1 MNFCIKCGASVSM
14 IVPDG
19 DTRERAVC
27 DNCGHIHYVNPRIV
41 TGCLPVHKDQ
51 VLLCKRAIEPRY
63 GFWTLPAGYLE
74 NGETVAVGAARETME
89 EANANVT
96 GLELYTVFSLPHI
109 SQIYMFFLS
118 ELNRPEFSRGEESLE
133 VKLFSEDEIPWDL
146 LSFPV
151 VTQTLEFFFED
162 RKTSIST
169 CYSNLDPNPAVRGRF

>member
-41 TGCLPVHKDQ
+41 TGCLPVHKNQ

-118 ELNRPEFSRGEESLE
+118 ELNKPEFSSGEESLE
-133 VKLFSEDEIPWDL
+133 VKLFNEDEIPWDS

-162 RKTSIST
+162 RKTS
-169 CYSNLDPNPAVRGRF
+169 DFPVRYIDLLFKPRS

>member
-74 NGETVAVGAARETME
+74 NGETVAAGAARETME

-118 ELNRPEFSRGEESLE
+118 ELNKAEFSSGEESLE
-133 VKLFSEDEIPWDL
+133 VKLFSEDEIPWDS

-162 RKTSIST
+162 RKTS
-169 CYSNLDPNPAVRGRF
+169 DFPVRYIDLLFKPRS

>member
-1 MNFCIKCGASVSM
+1 MTFCIKCGASVSM

-19 DTRERAVC
+19 DTRKRAVC
-27 DNCGHIHYVNPRIV
+27 DNCGHIHYVNPRVV

-74 NGETVAVGAARETME
+74 NGETITDGASRETME
-89 EANANVT
+89 EANANVA

-109 SQIYMFFLS
+109 SQIYMFFLA
-118 ELNRPEFSRGEESLE
+118 ELKKPEFSSGEESLE
-133 VKLFSEDEIPWDL
+133 VKLFSENEIPWDS

-162 RKTSIST
+162 RKTS
-169 CYSNLDPNPAVRGRF
+169 DFPVRYIDLLFKPRS

>member
-1 MNFCIKCGASVSM
+1 M

-118 ELNRPEFSRGEESLE
+118 ELNKPEFSSGEESLE
-133 VKLFSEDEIPWDL
+133 VKLFIEDEIPWDS

-151 VTQTLEFFFED
+151 VTQTLEFFFKD
-162 RKTSIST
+162 RKTS
-169 CYSNLDPNPAVRGRF
+169 DFPVRYIDLLFKPRS

>member
-1 MNFCIKCGASVSM
+1 MNFCIKWGASVSM

-41 TGCLPVHKDQ
+41 TGCLPVHEDQ

-118 ELNRPEFSRGEESLE
+118 ELNKAEFSSGEESLE
-133 VKLFSEDEIPWDL
+133 VKLFSEDEIPWDS

-151 VTQTLEFFFED
+151 VTQTLEFFFKD
-162 RKTSIST
+162 RKTS
-169 CYSNLDPNPAVRGRF
+169 DFPVRYIDLLFKPRS

>member
-27 DNCGHIHYVNPRIV
+27 GNCGHIHYVNPRIV

-74 NGETVAVGAARETME
+74 NGETVADGASRETME

-118 ELNRPEFSRGEESLE
+118 ELNKAEFSSGEESLE

-162 RKTSIST
+162 RKTS
-169 CYSNLDPNPAVRGRF
+169 DFPVRYIDLLFKPRS

>member
-41 TGCLPVHKDQ
+41 TGCLPVHEDQ

-118 ELNRPEFSRGEESLE
+118 ELNEPEFSSGEESLE
-133 VKLFSEDEIPWDL
+133 VKLFSEDEIPWES

-162 RKTSIST
+162 RKTS
-169 CYSNLDPNPAVRGRF
+169 DFPVRYIDLLFKPRS

>member
-74 NGETVAVGAARETME
+74 NGETVAAGAARETME

-118 ELNRPEFSRGEESLE
+118 ELNKAEFSSGEESLE

-162 RKTSIST
+162 RKTS
-169 CYSNLDPNPAVRGRF
+169 DFPVRYIDLLFKPRS

>member
-118 ELNRPEFSRGEESLE
+118 ELNKAEFSSGEESLE
-133 VKLFSEDEIPWDL
+133 VKLFSEDEIPWDS

-151 VTQTLEFFFED
+151 VTQTLEFFFKD
-162 RKTSIST
+162 RKTSAFPLRYIDLLFKPRS
-169 CYSNLDPNPAVRGRF
+169 

>member
-74 NGETVAVGAARETME
+74 NGETVALGAARETME

-118 ELNRPEFSRGEESLE
+118 ELNKPEFSRGEESLE

-162 RKTSIST
+162 RKTG
-169 CYSNLDPNPAVRGRF
+169 DFPVRYIDLLFKPRS

>member
-1 MNFCIKCGASVSM
+1 MKFCIKCGASVSM

-19 DTRERAVC
+19 DTRKRAVC
-27 DNCGHIHYVNPRIV
+27 DNCGHIHYVNPRVV
-41 TGCLPVHKDQ
+41 TGCLPVHKEQ

-74 NGETVAVGAARETME
+74 NGETITDGASRETME
-89 EANANVT
+89 EANANVA

-109 SQIYMFFLS
+109 SQIYMFFLA
-118 ELNRPEFSRGEESLE
+118 ELKKPEFSSGEESLE
-133 VKLFSEDEIPWDL
+133 VKLFSENEIPWDS

-162 RKTSIST
+162 RKT
-169 CYSNLDPNPAVRGRF
+169 NVFPVRYIDLLFKPRS

>member
-27 DNCGHIHYVNPRIV
+27 DNCGYIHYVNPRIV

-74 NGETVAVGAARETME
+74 NGETVAAGAARETME

-96 GLELYTVFSLPHI
+96 GLDLYTVFSLPHI

-118 ELNRPEFSRGEESLE
+118 ELNKPEFSSGEESLE
-133 VKLFSEDEIPWDL
+133 VELFSEDKIPWDL

-162 RKTSIST
+162 RKTS
-169 CYSNLDPNPAVRGRF
+169 DFPVRYIDLLFKPRS

>member
-27 DNCGHIHYVNPRIV
+27 DNCGYIHYVNPRIV

-118 ELNRPEFSRGEESLE
+118 ELNKAEFSSGEESLE
-133 VKLFSEDEIPWDL
+133 VKLFSEDEIPWDS

-162 RKTSIST
+162 RKT
-169 CYSNLDPNPAVRGRF
+169 CDFPVRYIDLLFRPRS

>member
-1 MNFCIKCGASVSM
+1 M

-41 TGCLPVHKDQ
+41 TGCLPVHEDQ

-118 ELNRPEFSRGEESLE
+118 ELNLSL
-133 VKLFSEDEIPWDL
+133 IH
-146 LSFPV
+146 
-151 VTQTLEFFFED
+151 
-162 RKTSIST
+162 I
-169 CYSNLDPNPAVRGRF
+169 

>member
-1 MNFCIKCGASVSM
+1 MK
-14 IVPDG
+14 
-19 DTRERAVC
+19 TRYFSAKGQSSQ
-27 DNCGHIHYVNPRIV
+27 DIS
-41 TGCLPVHKDQ
+41 
-51 VLLCKRAIEPRY
+51 
-63 GFWTLPAGYLE
+63 FWTLPAGYLE

-118 ELNRPEFSRGEESLE
+118 ELNKPNFLA
-133 VKLFSEDEIPWDL
+133 VKNLWRSNYSAKMRFWDS

-162 RKTSIST
+162 RKTSDFPVRYTT
-169 CYSNLDPNPAVRGRF
+169 CYSSLDPNPAVRGRF

>member
-74 NGETVAVGAARETME
+74 NGETVAEGAARETME

-118 ELNRPEFSRGEESLE
+118 ELNKPEFSSGEESLE
-133 VKLFSEDEIPWDL
+133 VKLFSEDEIPWES

-162 RKTSIST
+162 RKTG
-169 CYSNLDPNPAVRGRF
+169 DFPVRYIDLLFKPRS

>member
-118 ELNRPEFSRGEESLE
+118 ELNKPEFSSGEEALE
-133 VKLFSEDEIPWDL
+133 GKLFSEDEIPWES

-151 VTQTLEFFFED
+151 SYTHLTLPTK
-162 RKTSIST
+162 RI
-169 CYSNLDPNPAVRGRF
+169 V

>member
-1 MNFCIKCGASVSM
+1 MNFCIKCGANVSM

-27 DNCGHIHYVNPRIV
+27 DNCGYIHYVNPRIV

-89 EANANVT
+89 EANANVA

-109 SQIYMFFLS
+109 SQIYMFFLA
-118 ELNRPEFSRGEESLE
+118 ELKEPEFSSGEESLE
-133 VKLFSEDEIPWDL
+133 VKLFSENGIPWDS

-162 RKTSIST
+162 RKTS
-169 CYSNLDPNPAVRGRF
+169 DFPVRYIDLLFKPRS

>member
-1 MNFCIKCGASVSM
+1 MNFCIKCGANVSM

-74 NGETVAVGAARETME
+74 NGETVAEGAARETME

-96 GLELYTVFSLPHI
+96 GLGLYTVFSLPHI

-118 ELNRPEFSRGEESLE
+118 ELNNPEFSSGEESLE
-133 VKLFSEDEIPWDL
+133 VKLFSEDEIPWDS

-151 VTQTLEFFFED
+151 VTQTLEFFFGD
-162 RKTSIST
+162 RKTS
-169 CYSNLDPNPAVRGRF
+169 DFPVRYIDLLFKPRS

>member
-74 NGETVAVGAARETME
+74 NGETGAVGAARETME

-118 ELNRPEFSRGEESLE
+118 ELNKPEFSSGEESLE
-133 VKLFSEDEIPWDL
+133 VKLFSEDEIPWDS

-162 RKTSIST
+162 RKTS
-169 CYSNLDPNPAVRGRF
+169 DVPVRYIDLLFKPRS

>member
-27 DNCGHIHYVNPRIV
+27 DNCGYIHYVNPRIV

-89 EANANVT
+89 EANAKVT
-96 GLELYTVFSLPHI
+96 RLGLYTVFSLPHI

-118 ELNRPEFSRGEESLE
+118 ELNKPEFSCGEESLE
-133 VKLFSEDEIPWDL
+133 VKLFSEDEIPWDS

-162 RKTSIST
+162 RKTSHF
-169 CYSNLDPNPAVRGRF
+169 PVRYIDLLFKPRS

>member
-1 MNFCIKCGASVSM
+1 M

-41 TGCLPVHKDQ
+41 TGCLPVHEDQ

-118 ELNRPEFSRGEESLE
+118 ELNKAEFSSGEESLE

-162 RKTSIST
+162 RKTG
-169 CYSNLDPNPAVRGRF
+169 DFPVRYIDLLFKPRS

>member
-89 EANANVT
+89 EANANVIE
-96 GLELYTVFSLPHI
+96 LELYTVFSLPHI

-118 ELNRPEFSRGEESLE
+118 ELNKPEFSSGEESLE
-133 VKLFSEDEIPWDL
+133 VKLFSEDEIPWDS

-151 VTQTLEFFFED
+151 VTQTLEFFFKD
-162 RKTSIST
+162 RKTS
-169 CYSNLDPNPAVRGRF
+169 DFPVRYIDLLFKPRS

>member
-1 MNFCIKCGASVSM
+1 M

-19 DTRERAVC
+19 DTRKRAVC
-27 DNCGHIHYVNPRIV
+27 DNCGHIHYVNPKV
-41 TGCLPVHKDQ
+41 VAGCLPVHKDQ

-74 NGETVAVGAARETME
+74 NGETVADGAARETME
-89 EANANVT
+89 VANANVA

-109 SQIYMFFLS
+109 SQIYMFFLA
-118 ELNRPEFSRGEESLE
+118 ELKEPEFSSGEESLE
-133 VKLFSEDEIPWDL
+133 VKLFSENRIPWDS

-162 RKTSIST
+162 RKTS
-169 CYSNLDPNPAVRGRF
+169 NFPVRYIDLLFKPRS

>member
-1 MNFCIKCGASVSM
+1 M

-19 DTRERAVC
+19 DTRKRAVC
-27 DNCGHIHYVNPRIV
+27 DNCGHIHYVNPKV
-41 TGCLPVHKDQ
+41 VAGCLPVHKDQ

-74 NGETVAVGAARETME
+74 NGETVADGASRETME
-89 EANANVT
+89 EANANVV

-109 SQIYMFFLS
+109 SQIYMFFLA
-118 ELNRPEFSRGEESLE
+118 ELKKPEFSSGEESLD
-133 VKLFSEDEIPWDL
+133 VKLFSENEIPWDS

-162 RKTSIST
+162 RKTSAF
-169 CYSNLDPNPAVRGRF
+169 PVRYIDLLFKPRS

>member
-118 ELNRPEFSRGEESLE
+118 ELNKAEFSSGEESLE

-162 RKTSIST
+162 RKTS
-169 CYSNLDPNPAVRGRF
+169 DFPVRYIDLLFKPRS

>member
-27 DNCGHIHYVNPRIV
+27 DNCGHIHYVNPRVV

-118 ELNRPEFSRGEESLE
+118 ELNKAEFSSGEESLE

-162 RKTSIST
+162 RKTS
-169 CYSNLDPNPAVRGRF
+169 DFPVRYIDLLFKPRS

>member
-14 IVPDG
+14 IVPNG

-74 NGETVAVGAARETME
+74 NGETGAAGAARETME

-118 ELNRPEFSRGEESLE
+118 ELNKAEFSSGEESLE
-133 VKLFSEDEIPWDL
+133 VKLFSEDEIPWDS

-151 VTQTLEFFFED
+151 VTQTLEFFCED
-162 RKTSIST
+162 RKTSD
-169 CYSNLDPNPAVRGRF
+169 YPVRYIDLLF

>member
-118 ELNRPEFSRGEESLE
+118 ELNKPEFSSGEESLE
-133 VKLFSEDEIPWDL
+133 VKLFSEDEIPWDS

-162 RKTSIST
+162 ST
-169 CYSNLDPNPAVRGRF
+169 CKYYPDRVFSCD

>member
-74 NGETVAVGAARETME
+74 NGETVAEGAARETME

-109 SQIYMFFLS
+109 SQVYMFFLS
-118 ELNRPEFSRGEESLE
+118 ELNKPEFSSGEESLE
-133 VKLFSEDEIPWDL
+133 VKLFSEDEIPWDS

-162 RKTSIST
+162 RKT
-169 CYSNLDPNPAVRGRF
+169 NNFPVRYIDLLFKPRS

>member
-118 ELNRPEFSRGEESLE
+118 ELNKPEFSSGEESLE
-133 VKLFSEDEIPWDL
+133 VKLFSEDEIPWDS

-151 VTQTLEFFFED
+151 VTQTLEFFFKD
-162 RKTSIST
+162 RKTS
-169 CYSNLDPNPAVRGRF
+169 DFPVRYIDLLFKPRS